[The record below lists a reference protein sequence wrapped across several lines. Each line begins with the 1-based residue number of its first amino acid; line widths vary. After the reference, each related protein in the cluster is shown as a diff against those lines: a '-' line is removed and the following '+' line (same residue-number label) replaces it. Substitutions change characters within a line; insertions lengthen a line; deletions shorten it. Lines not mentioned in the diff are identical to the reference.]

1 MLDLLEDMME
11 VETLAEDMNEINEI
25 LEEELSNV

>member
-1 MLDLLEDMME
+1 MLDLFEEMVS